1 MKGDNDVNA
10 YRKVLIAISE
20 SKDVL
25 IQGLR
30 LIGPEK
36 CGVTVMRV
44 NPPYEGDLSLTGVKN
59 IGQVLDGEADK
70 AITEI
75 EEVAKS
81 EGISVKVR
89 IEVGDIEKKI
99 VEVAEDEK
107 SDLIIM
113 GSGSR
118 SSIKKLLL
126 GKLKSEPLV
135 SALQYCSVYDPDT
148 LDELEKIDKKAL
160 LAVALTVGKT
170 RLIDNMIVT
179 PGK

>member
-1 MKGDNDVNA
+1 MKGENDVNDN
-10 YRKVLIAISE
+10 RKVLIAVNG

-25 IQGLR
+25 VQGLR

-36 CGVTVMRV
+36 CRVTVVKV
-44 NPPYEGDLSLTGVKN
+44 NPPYEGDLSLVGVKN
-59 IGQVLDGEADK
+59 IGQVLDGEPVK
-70 AITEI
+70 AVTEI

-89 IEVGDIEKKI
+89 IEIGDIGEKI

-126 GKLKSEPLV
+126 GSL
-135 SALQYCSVYDPDT
+135 
-148 LDELEKIDKKAL
+148 LDEVTRQAPCPVLAVNGEKISQATNFHDLQTYRENRKQKQQGI
-160 LAVALTVGKT
+160 VAL
-170 RLIDNMIVT
+170 R
-179 PGK
+179 PRFY

>member
-1 MKGDNDVNA
+1 MNDN
-10 YRKVLIAISE
+10 RKVLIAVNG

-25 IQGLR
+25 VQGLR

-36 CGVTVMRV
+36 CRVTVVKV
-44 NPPYEGDLSLTGVKN
+44 NPPYEGDLNLIGVKN
-59 IGQVLDGEADK
+59 IGQVLDGEPVKDVA
-70 AITEI
+70 EI

-81 EGISVKVR
+81 EGISVRVR
-89 IEVGDIEKKI
+89 IEVGDIGEKI

-126 GKLKSEPLV
+126 GSL
-135 SALQYCSVYDPDT
+135 
-148 LDELEKIDKKAL
+148 LDEVTRLAPCPV
-160 LAVALTVGKT
+160 LAVNGEKSPQATNFYDLQTYRENRKQRQEGLVALRV
-170 RLIDNMIVT
+170 RSY
-179 PGK
+179 